1 MTVTKL
7 VSFLCVCFM
16 FVSLTVVAQAETKTK
31 ADDWH
36 TYTSEVHQYK
46 IDFPSKPTEQSQTI
60 PSEIGPLNLAIIMYD
75 ASFSGEDNL
84 IYMVNY
90 TQYPVGTIH
99 SDMEEM
105 HDQIFRGA
113 VDGAVANVGGKLISE
128 APIEINS
135 FPGRKVKVDFQ
146 DGANVITMKCFLVND
161 AMYIMQTICETSKD
175 DNERMDQ
182 FFDSF
187 VLGIS
192 NE

>member
-1 MTVTKL
+1 MTVNKIISL
-7 VSFLCVCFM
+7 LCMSFML
-16 FVSLTVVAQAETKTK
+16 VSLTSFAQDETMAQ

-36 TYTSEVHQYK
+36 TYISEEHKYK
-46 IDFPSKPTEQSQTI
+46 IDFPAEPTEQTQTI
-60 PSEIGPLNLAIIMYD
+60 PSEIGPLNLAIIMHD

-90 TQYPVGTIH
+90 TQYPEGTIH
-99 SDMEEM
+99 SDMEAM

-113 VDGAVANVGGKLISE
+113 VDGAVSNVGGKLISE
-128 APIEINS
+128 EPIEVNS

-175 DNERMDQ
+175 DNERMKQ

-187 VLGIS
+187 VLDIK